1 MPPKKLDRG
10 NDIEAADAEVRGT
23 IGEYPDAE
31 ALLAEEYLSP
41 EVRAASLK
49 APNQAATEELD
60 LSEID
65 VPDGHEVLAA
75 TVRGDSIVY
84 VATDETGRSYKGA
97 EPYKGDKKSTSYA
110 GVKQS
115 EKNEE

>member
-31 ALLAEEYLSP
+31 ALLAEEYLTP

-49 APNQAATEELD
+49 SVNEAATAELD
-60 LSEID
+60 PSEID

-75 TVRGDSIVY
+75 AVRGDSIVY
-84 VATDETGRSYKGA
+84 VAADETGRSYKGV
-97 EPYKGDKKSTSYA
+97 EPYKGEKKGTSYA

-115 EKNEE
+115 EKSEE

>member
-1 MPPKKLDRG
+1 MALKGAVMPKKLDRG

-23 IGEYPDAE
+23 LGDYPDAE

-49 APNQAATEELD
+49 SLNQAATDDLD

-65 VPDGHEVLAA
+65 VPDGHEVLSAA
-75 TVRGDSIVY
+75 VRGDSIVY
-84 VATDETGRSYKGA
+84 VAADETGRSYKGV
-97 EPYKGDKKSTSYA
+97 EPYEAK
-110 GVKQS
+110 
-115 EKNEE
+115 KNEKKEE